1 MKINRNNKIII
12 VSIVG
17 VIFIVALVV
26 FILNYSKDDYSF
38 SLLEKKWIQDNTSNV
53 IDVSVFND
61 IPVYGQNGSGVIFD
75 YLDEFTHDYDI
86 NFNKISYDSSTN
98 SEYKDIAFK
107 VVDNATTLKDNDI
120 LIYEYKYVVVS
131 KD

>member
-38 SLLEKKWIQDNTSNV
+38 SLLEKKCIQDNTSNV
-53 IDVSVFND
+53 IDVCVFNA
-61 IPVYGQNGSGVIFD
+61 IPV
-75 YLDEFTHDYDI
+75 
-86 NFNKISYDSSTN
+86 
-98 SEYKDIAFK
+98 
-107 VVDNATTLKDNDI
+107 
-120 LIYEYKYVVVS
+120 
-131 KD
+131 